1 MDRRNQIQIGHPVS
15 IGDAINRSL
24 ELAEKDQS
32 IPTGI
37 PSGYPSLDRI
47 TRGWEPGE
55 LVVIGARP
63 CIGKTA
69 LALGMARNAAV
80 EFGVPTAYY
89 SLETS
94 TTELTD
100 RLIVSESGLPL
111 ERLHGR
117 TRMEDEDWQLVESSL
132 ARLSKAPLYIDDTA
146 SRSPGEYR
154 FAGFRDQAGIMVNE
168 HQVKLIFVDYLQV
181 ACPDWGRYAPECLS
195 HECKKNLRFLKE
207 MTMVYGITI
216 IVLTW
221 IERPE
226 RWRGPSPTLLDLG
239 DYCPCAE
246 EYADKIILL
255 ERPSFYTFDVNEDGT
270 EPLQVQVVQ
279 NRNGRTGQTELVFDR
294 ERIRVV
300 ESSEKQ

>member
-1 MDRRNQIQIGHPVS
+1 MDRRKQIHIGRPVS

-63 CIGKTA
+63 CVGNTA
-69 LALGMARNAAV
+69 IALGMARNAAV
-80 EFGVPTAYY
+80 EFGVPVAYY

-100 RLIVSESGLPL
+100 RLIVSESGIPM

-117 TRMEDEDWQLVESSL
+117 SRMESEDWQQVESSL
-132 ARLSKAPLYIDDTA
+132 ARLSKAPLFIDDTP
-146 SRSPGEYR
+146 SRSPCEYR
-154 FAGFRDQAGIMVNE
+154 IAGFRDQAGKMVNE
-168 HQVKLIFVDYLQV
+168 HQVKLFFVDYLQA

-195 HECKKNLRFLKE
+195 HECRKNLRFLKE
-207 MTMVYGITI
+207 TAFFLGAAV
-216 IVLTW
+216 IVLTCT
-221 IERPE
+221 ERPE
-226 RWRGPSPTLLDLG
+226 NWQGQAPTLLDLG

-255 ERPSFYTFDVNEDGT
+255 DRPSLTSFDFSEDGI
-270 EPLQVQVVQ
+270 EPFQVRVVL
-279 NRNGRTGQTELVFDR
+279 NKSGRMGQAELMFDR
-294 ERIRVV
+294 KRIRVI
-300 ESSEKQ
+300 ESSEQL